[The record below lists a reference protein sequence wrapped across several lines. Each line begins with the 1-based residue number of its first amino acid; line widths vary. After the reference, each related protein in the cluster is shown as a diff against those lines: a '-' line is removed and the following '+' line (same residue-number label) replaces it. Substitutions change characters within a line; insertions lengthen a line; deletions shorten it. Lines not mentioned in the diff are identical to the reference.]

1 MGLQAEGEEEEEV
14 ADPSRRKTGPEVAAA
29 AAAAEAEEDGKCLRL
44 WSAWQAPWTFCRWGE
59 GGRGC
64 VGGMG
69 AA

>member
-14 ADPSRRKTGPEVAAA
+14 ADPSRRKTGPEVA